1 VLDRDE
7 ENIMIELCELSRN
20 MNWLN
25 GCALNWTLAW
35 LWIRTLVEPN

>member
-1 VLDRDE
+1 MPFMCYILYNYFTNVLDRDE

-25 GCALNWTLAW
+25 GCALN
-35 LWIRTLVEPN
+35 